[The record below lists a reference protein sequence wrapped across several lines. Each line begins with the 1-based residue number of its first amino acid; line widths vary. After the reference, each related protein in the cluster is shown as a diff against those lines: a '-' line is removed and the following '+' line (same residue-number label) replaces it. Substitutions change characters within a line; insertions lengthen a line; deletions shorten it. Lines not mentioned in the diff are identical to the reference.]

1 MGGRLEE
8 GAAGWGGKG
17 SYERRRDGAMDQR
30 FDVREDR
37 EEGKRKGPIYHS
49 PERNL

>member
-8 GAAGWGGKG
+8 GAAGWGEG

-49 PERNL
+49 PVRNL